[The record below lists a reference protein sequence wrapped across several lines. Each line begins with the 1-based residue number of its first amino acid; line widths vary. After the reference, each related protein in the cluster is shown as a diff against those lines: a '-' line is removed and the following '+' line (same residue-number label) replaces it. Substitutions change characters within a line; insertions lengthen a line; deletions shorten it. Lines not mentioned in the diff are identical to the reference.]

1 MPKIVKYKG
10 YKFRINSYTYSGNM
24 ANADWYYGKG
34 KMKGWNKVVN
44 LQMRRDLALKFPK
57 GRSRIKK
64 YRIKRGE
71 NNAICKA
78 NQSSKGFR

>member
-24 ANADWYYGKG
+24 TNADWYYGKG

-44 LQMRRDLALKFPK
+44 LQMRRDLAIKFPK
-57 GRSRIKK
+57 GGSRIKK
-64 YRIKRGE
+64 ISHKARSSLAIQMKRRWG
-71 NNAICKA
+71 
-78 NQSSKGFR
+78 R

>member
-1 MPKIVKYKG
+1 MRTDFMPKIVKNKG

-44 LQMRRDLALKFPK
+44 LQMRRDLAIKFPK
-57 GRSRIKK
+57 GGSRIKK
-64 YRIKRGE
+64 ISH
-71 NNAICKA
+71 KA
-78 NQSSKGFR
+78 RRK